1 MRAVMARCAPHQETG
16 MSDVPA
22 VPVFAPGGYRYVRG
36 GFQYSLGVAA
46 EPGHALERVRFF
58 RPLPLAEAFAA
69 IEAHLAAIG
78 RPTTAFAQCEL
89 RSPAPFTEQGFLAFN
104 KAYVGTLTKWG
115 LYRDGDPLMNPVAR
129 SNVCPAHD
137 GPREPSMYAFS
148 YTVPANGAQR
158 VTFAVAGGA
167 DARPG
172 SAPYKDRIVRFGDT
186 SPEALRE
193 KGEFVLASMAER
205 MGALGVGWA
214 DASLTQLYT
223 VHDVGALVGELIAAR
238 GAAPAGV
245 LWHYARPPVIG
256 LEFEMDVLATARE
269 MVL

>member
-1 MRAVMARCAPHQETG
+1 

-46 EPGHALERVRFF
+46 EPGFALERVRFF

-69 IEAHLAAIG
+69 IEAHLAGIG

-89 RSPAPFTEQGFLAFN
+89 RSPAPFTDQGFLDFN
-104 KAYVGTLTKWG
+104 KAYVETLSRWG
-115 LYRDGDPLMNPVAR
+115 LYREGDPRMNPAAR
-129 SNVCPAHD
+129 SNVCPVYG
-137 GPREPSMYAFS
+137 GPQAPSMHAFS
-148 YTVPANGAQR
+148 YTVPAPDAQR
-158 VTFAVAGGA
+158 ATFAIAGGA
-167 DARPG
+167 DARAG
-172 SAPYKDRIVRFGDT
+172 SAPYKERIVRYGET
-186 SPEALRE
+186 SAGALRE
-193 KGEFVLASMAER
+193 KGEFVLASMAQR
-205 MGALGVGWA
+205 MGALGVGWT
-214 DASLTQLYT
+214 DATLTQLYT

-238 GAAPAGV
+238 GAAPAGL

-269 MVL
+269 IVR